1 VGVKGA
7 FRRLVVRLFLLL
19 AVTVLWLTG
28 WLLNLCDT
36 FRAFIREVVRGRKSG

>member
-7 FRRLVVRLFLLL
+7 VWRLVCGLCLLL
-19 AVTVLWLTG
+19 VVTALWLTG
-28 WLLNLCDT
+28 SLLNLCDT